1 MITSAVLPIVSSIDS
16 SILGSSTDSTP
27 VDAIVNLLFNDSAG
41 LANALQNNLGSIGT
55 LLINGRA

>member
-1 MITSAVLPIVSSIDS
+1 MITSVVLPIVVSIDS

-41 LANALQNNLGSIGT
+41 LTNALQNNLGSIGT
-55 LLINGRA
+55 LLTNNRE

>member
-1 MITSAVLPIVSSIDS
+1 MITSVVLPTMPLINS

-41 LANALQNNLGSIGT
+41 LANALQNNLGNIGT
-55 LLINGRA
+55 LLINDRA